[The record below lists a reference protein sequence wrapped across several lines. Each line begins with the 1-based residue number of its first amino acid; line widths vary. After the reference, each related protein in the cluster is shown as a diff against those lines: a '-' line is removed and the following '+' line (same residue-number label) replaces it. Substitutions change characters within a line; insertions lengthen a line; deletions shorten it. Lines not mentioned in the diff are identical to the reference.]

1 MEGKISWGEQPPQKT
16 YLHYIGK
23 KTIWFYSLLKMV
35 YFFFIY
41 KTQNTK
47 NSALNDTYT
56 NATGNLIL
64 LLKVRKMCPI

>member
-47 NSALNDTYT
+47 NSALNDTY
-56 NATGNLIL
+56 
-64 LLKVRKMCPI
+64 